1 MRMVACTT
9 RIAPHT
15 SSSTSRPSRT
25 QWLKAPTCG
34 AISCGPCS
42 TTSNGHGASRNGSAS
57 FTWTSTPRPARS
69 KTAGWPTRSS
79 SETEPPSLGLNA
91 AEQLVKA
98 IERSAAV
105 RTGVRLEVVTVVWMA
120 VEAVL
125 AIGAGIAARSVLL
138 TAFGFDSVIELL
150 SGVTLLWWLSAEAR
164 GSATPHIGEMERRA
178 TQISAGL
185 LLLLCG
191 YLVFTGVGGL
201 ILQIHPERSV
211 VGVVVSA
218 AAVLVMPFLAWRK
231 RRVNATL
238 ASAALRADI
247 AETLTCAYMAAAT
260 LAGTALNLMVG
271 RVRGRPCTACFHR
284 HRDQGSGRSRPKLGR
299 RRARRPLIVN
309 WSPGVKTC
317 QRLQGFIWSCLTVD
331 ISLTSL
337 RTGASETARLRVR
350 AS

>member
-1 MRMVACTT
+1 
-9 RIAPHT
+9 
-15 SSSTSRPSRT
+15 
-25 QWLKAPTCG
+25 
-34 AISCGPCS
+34 
-42 TTSNGHGASRNGSAS
+42 
-57 FTWTSTPRPARS
+57 
-69 KTAGWPTRSS
+69 
-79 SETEPPSLGLNA
+79 
-91 AEQLVKA
+91 VKA

-164 GSATPHIGEMERRA
+164 GSDTSHIGGMERRA

-271 RVRGRPCTACFHR
+271 WWWAEYVAALVLLVFIVIETREAVEAA
-284 HRDQGSGRSRPKLGR
+284 RS
-299 RRARRPLIVN
+299 
-309 WSPGVKTC
+309 
-317 QRLQGFIWSCLTVD
+317 
-331 ISLTSL
+331 
-337 RTGASETARLRVR
+337 
-350 AS
+350 